1 MRVLRRLVLVML
13 LAIALCGCSCLHQD
27 RDTLFQ
33 VSAINALLA
42 GVYDGDVTFEELSE
56 HGDFGLGTFQAL
68 DGEMIALDGRFY
80 QIRNDGVAYPADDAM
95 KTPFAVV
102 TYFEADRSERLDKC
116 ENYAQLE
123 QHLDALLPTENIFY
137 AIKVD
142 GVFDYVKARS
152 VPKQD
157 KPYQPLAEAIKDQS
171 VFEFND
177 VGGTIVG
184 FRCPEYVDGTNVP
197 GYHFH
202 FVTED
207 RQAGGHLLECRLQ
220 NVTVQIDYTS
230 RFYMVLPE
238 SNDFYQTDLS
248 QDNQGEPEEVEK

>member
-1 MRVLRRLVLVML
+1 
-13 LAIALCGCSCLHQD
+13 
-27 RDTLFQ
+27 
-33 VSAINALLA
+33 
-42 GVYDGDVTFEELSE
+42 
-56 HGDFGLGTFQAL
+56 
-68 DGEMIALDGRFY
+68 
-80 QIRNDGVAYPADDAM
+80 
-95 KTPFAVV
+95 
-102 TYFEADRSERLDKC
+102 
-116 ENYAQLE
+116 
-123 QHLDALLPTENIFY
+123 LDALLPTENIFY

-157 KPYQPLAEAIKDQS
+157 KPYPPLAEAIKDQS

-202 FVTED
+202 FITED

-238 SNDFYQTDLS
+238 SNDFYQMDLS

>member
-13 LAIALCGCSCLHQD
+13 LAIALCGCSCSHQD

-123 QHLDALLPTENIFY
+123 QHLDALLTTENIFY

-157 KPYQPLAEAIKDQS
+157 KPYPPLAEAINDQS

>member
-1 MRVLRRLVLVML
+1 MRVWRRLLLVAL
-13 LAIALCGCSCLHQD
+13 LAIVICGCSHSPPK

-33 VSAINALLA
+33 VSITDALLA
-42 GVYDGDVTFEELSE
+42 GAYDGDITFKELGK
-56 HGDFGLGTFQAL
+56 HGDFGLGTFQSL
-68 DGEMIALDGRFY
+68 DGEMVELDGSFY
-80 QIRNDGVAYPADDAM
+80 QVKTDGVAYPVDNAM
-95 KTPFAVV
+95 TTPFAEV
-102 TYFEADRSERLDKC
+102 TFFEADRSERLDKC

-157 KPYQPLAEAIKDQS
+157 KPYPPLAEAIKDQS

-202 FVTED
+202 FITED

-248 QDNQGEPEEVEK
+248 QDNQGKPEEVEK

>member
-13 LAIALCGCSCLHQD
+13 LAIALCGCSGSHQD

-142 GVFDYVKARS
+142 GVLDYVKARS

-157 KPYQPLAEAIKDQS
+157 KPYPPLAEAIKDQS